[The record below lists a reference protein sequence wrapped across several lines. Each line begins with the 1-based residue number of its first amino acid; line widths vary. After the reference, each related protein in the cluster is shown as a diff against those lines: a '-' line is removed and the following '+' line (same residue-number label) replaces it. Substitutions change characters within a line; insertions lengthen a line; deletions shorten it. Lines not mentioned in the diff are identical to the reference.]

1 MCRTDRECIEHC
13 LDGRPDAFR
22 HLVGRYQAVLVTY
35 LTGHLGNRE
44 WAEEA
49 AQEAF
54 VRAYFALGKL
64 KKPDSFSSWLLGIA
78 GRVAIEQQRTE
89 RREREAAVERGVVPA
104 RPEAPDDVPLQQAIA
119 QLPDVYREVVLL
131 RYYGGRSC
139 AQVAEEL
146 SIPLGTVTKRLSRAY
161 AMMRESLL
169 QSDGLSQRS
178 EVQP

>member
-35 LTGHLGNRE
+35 LAGHLGNRE
-44 WAEEA
+44 RAEEA

-64 KKPDSFSSWLLGIA
+64 KKPDSFFSWLLGIA
-78 GRVAIEQQRTE
+78 GRVAMEQQRTE
-89 RREREAAVERGVVPA
+89 RRQREVAATRGTVA
-104 RPEAPDDVPLQQAIA
+104 AGSEASDDLPLQQAIA
-119 QLPDVYREVVLL
+119 GLPDVYREVVLL

-139 AQVAEEL
+139 VQIAEDL
-146 SIPLGTVTKRLSRAY
+146 GIPLGTVTKRLSRAY
-161 AMMRESLL
+161 TMLRDSLL
-169 QSDGLSQRS
+169 ESDRSTERS
-178 EVQP
+178 EVRS

>member
-35 LTGHLGNRE
+35 LAGHLGNRG

-64 KKPDSFSSWLLGIA
+64 KKPDSFFSWLLGIA
-78 GRVAIEQQRTE
+78 GRVAMEQQRTE
-89 RREREAAVERGVVPA
+89 RREREAVAVRGTVA
-104 RPEAPDDVPLQQAIA
+104 SRPEAPEDLPLQQAVA
-119 QLPDVYREVVLL
+119 ELPEVYREVVLL

-139 AQVAEEL
+139 TQVAEEL
-146 SIPLGTVTKRLSRAY
+146 GVPLGTVTKRLSRAY
-161 AMMRESLL
+161 TMLRDSLL
-169 QSDGLSQRS
+169 QPDRLSKRS
-178 EVQP
+178 EVRS